1 MARLFDSVR
10 PEKIGLRSQL
20 SISAKALIEGSGVFG
35 NFACLEFKLTHY
47 LNVWA
52 RSSARC
58 MGFALVFWV
67 ICSAQLKPSVRM
79 MD

>member
-1 MARLFDSVR
+1 MKF
-10 PEKIGLRSQL
+10 L
-20 SISAKALIEGSGVFG
+20 SISRESVFQQPQAKALIEGSGVFG